1 MFPTSPCG
9 LICQVHASV
18 ELIKSKG
25 GKITKEPGSVEGVDE
40 LIAFVEDPDG
50 YTFKLIQRALTPEP
64 LCQLMLRVGDLSQS
78 IRFYEKVMCRNVHIF
93 SNVQRD

>member
-1 MFPTSPCG
+1 M
-9 LICQVHASV
+9 
-18 ELIKSKG
+18 ELIKLKG
-25 GKITKEPGSVEGVDE
+25 GTVLSEADPVKEENEVIG
-40 LIAFVEDPDG
+40 FVKDPDG

-78 IRFYEKVMCRNVHIF
+78 IRFYEKVMCHNVHIF